1 MNDSG
6 GAPRATPAVHGTG
19 RFARTAVRFNL
30 TEVDR
35 KRVVSLALDAFTLGI
50 TALVFLVLNKPFF
63 ANYPGYDEEFFTWG
77 GWCITKGLTL
87 YKDFLEFKPP
97 ISFITHAIAIALFGL
112 KNYGYRTFFTIV
124 PLAAVLLLQMSL
136 LARRSE
142 RFLTLAAVVGFVA
155 LFLNTGYHDTALS
168 DCESIGVTYYTLGLA
183 AFLWQGRGADVVVG
197 AGGFFMSCAVLSKE
211 PIGGVVAVTWCGAFF
226 LRNASSLAHAK
237 RFARASLLGVTAFF
251 LLLCLYMVPTG
262 AMSAYVDLIHSY
274 QRIYRDPKTSYC
286 VAVGANPDWGFD
298 VAWKHIREVFFNES
312 TLGYLA
318 PLALPGAV
326 FALRRSVW
334 LFVSVLA
341 ATAAGL
347 WASVPT
353 LCMWLHYCVMSMAG
367 VLYVIVVSLDSL
379 RVPLASAPRRVRVG
393 ASAVA
398 CVAMAAYVWPTF
410 DRLSRTHFE
419 RVPWH
424 EPQPGLLAFIA
435 SHTTPSDRIFTTGT
449 PQLYAQADR
458 VSALRETN
466 IIDDILPSY
475 EGATDE
481 ERLRPLK
488 RELAEHRPRVVFIDP
503 ENEWRKGRHLRTL
516 VFPFLARF
524 QYRKINDRLYL
535 RP

>member
-1 MNDSG
+1 MSVT
-6 GAPRATPAVHGTG
+6 ATPP
-19 RFARTAVRFNL
+19 RPLFSWNL
-30 TEVDR
+30 REEDR
-35 KRVVSLALDAFTLGI
+35 SRLLALVLDALTLGI
-50 TALVFLVLNKPFF
+50 TAWVFLTLNKPFLT
-63 ANYPGYDEEFFTWG
+63 NYPGYDEEFFTWG

-97 ISFITHAIAIALFGL
+97 ISFLTHAIAIALFGL
-112 KNYGYRTFFTIV
+112 KHYGYRTFFTIV
-124 PLAAVLLLQMSL
+124 PLGAILLLQLSL
-136 LARRSE
+136 LARGLE

-155 LFLNTGYHDTALS
+155 LFLSPAYHDTALS
-168 DCESIGVTYYTLGLA
+168 DCESIGVTYYVLGLA
-183 AFLWQGRGADVVVG
+183 AFLWQGAGTDVVVG

-211 PIGGVVAVTWCGAFF
+211 PIGGVVVVTWCGAFF
-226 LRNASSLAHAK
+226 IRNATSLAQAK
-237 RFARASLLGVTAFF
+237 RFARASLLGVGTFF

-262 AMSAYVDLIHSY
+262 AMSAYIDLIQSY

-286 VAVGANPDWGFD
+286 VAVVGNPGWGFAP
-298 VAWKHIREVFFNES
+298 AWKHIREVFLNES

-334 LFVSVLA
+334 LFLSVLA

-367 VLYVIVVSLDSL
+367 VLYVLVVSLDSL
-379 RVPLASAPRRVRVG
+379 RVPLASAPRRVRIG

-398 CVAMAAYVWPTF
+398 CVAVAMYVWPSF
-410 DRLSRTHFE
+410 EQLSRAQFQ
-419 RVPWH
+419 RIPWQ
-424 EPQPGLLAFIA
+424 EPQRGLLAFIA
-435 SHTTPSDRIFTTGT
+435 SHTRPTDRIFTTGT

-466 IIDDILPSY
+466 IIDDILSSY
-475 EGATDE
+475 DGATDE
-481 ERLRPLK
+481 ERLRPLQ
-488 RELAEHRPRVVFIDP
+488 RELAAHRPRVVFIDP

-516 VFPFLARF
+516 VYPYLERHH
-524 QYRKINDRLYL
+524 YRKINDRLYL